1 MKSKKIEQVL
11 ILANVYIE
19 EGMNY
24 IEAVKKAEEDVE
36 EMKRN
41 KYESK
46 I

>member
-1 MKSKKIEQVL
+1 MKSKTIDTVVK
-11 ILANVYIE
+11 LAKEYVK
-19 EGMNY
+19 EGY
-24 IEAVKKAEEDVE
+24 SYTEAVKKAQEDVE

>member
-11 ILANVYIE
+11 MIANVYIE
-19 EGMNY
+19 EGMTY
-24 IEAVKKAEEDVE
+24 SDAVKKAEIEVSKLE
-36 EMKRN
+36 WE

>member
-1 MKSKKIEQVL
+1 MKSKKIKQVL

-24 IEAVKKAEEDVE
+24 TEAVKKAEIEVSKLE
-36 EMKRN
+36 RE
-41 KYESK
+41 KYESE

>member
-1 MKSKKIEQVL
+1 MKSKKIRQVL
-11 ILANVYIE
+11 VLARVYLE

-24 IEAVKKAEEDVE
+24 TEAVKKAEIDVE

>member
-1 MKSKKIEQVL
+1 MKSKKIRQVL
-11 ILANVYIE
+11 VLARVYLE

-24 IEAVKKAEEDVE
+24 TEAVKKAEEDVE

>member
-1 MKSKKIEQVL
+1 MESEKIKQVL
-11 ILANVYIE
+11 ILANIYIE

-24 IEAVKKAEEDVE
+24 TEAVKKAQEDVE